1 MTYGTTAQVAH
12 ELGRLPDSITPE
24 ESLQWNQW
32 LERVE
37 RSIAARFTRAGLVLA
52 DQVALNLPD
61 AATVADVEVAAV
73 ARKVDN
79 PKGETSNTRTV
90 TADDGTVSNT
100 SRFEST
106 KIGDDPL
113 LLTDD
118 EWAKLLPAPSSGA
131 FSVRPYYEP
140 DRCPEWWL

>member
-73 ARKVDN
+73 ARKVQN
-79 PKGETSNTRTV
+79 PNGDTSSTV
-90 TADDGTVSNT
+90 TVDDASVTRRREGVGTAA
-100 SRFEST
+100 
-106 KIGDDPL
+106 GLD
-113 LLTDD
+113 LTDA
-118 EWAKLLPAPSSGA
+118 EWALLLPASSSGA
-131 FSVRPYYEP
+131 FSVRPFYEP
-140 DRCPEWWL
+140 DVCWPLGILP